1 MSAMVTGFLIPGDP
15 KGKGRPRFS
24 PNSYRPHT
32 PEPTRRYEA
41 TARLLYISA
50 TDARDRLHPGAVRVS
65 IEAVHTI
72 PKSWSKA
79 KRRAAMAGTIRPT
92 VKPDADNISKI
103 VLDALNGVAYTDDKM
118 IVELFVRKRYG
129 ECGHVAVRIEDVAE
143 TEVSDGAH
151 TV

>member
-1 MSAMVTGFLIPGDP
+1 MVTCFLIPGEP

-24 PNSYRPHT
+24 PYSPRPHT
-32 PEPTRRYEA
+32 PEPTRRYEEA
-41 TARLLYISA
+41 TRLLYLAA
-50 TDARDRLHPGAVRVS
+50 TDARNRLHPGAIRVA

-79 KRRAAMAGTIRPT
+79 KRRAALAGAVRPK